1 MHSKNFQLSFK
12 NHNFTDYL
20 GFYAL
25 KETNMARKN
34 KKYTVLDLFCGCGGI
49 SYGFEMAGF
58 DIIGGI
64 DFNKDAT
71 DTFKKN
77 FPNAIV
83 QCADISTISDTS
95 IKELFSGVDVIIG
108 GPPCQG
114 FSTANR
120 HQKEI
125 DDPRN
130 KLFFQYIRFVT
141 ILKPKVILIENVRG
155 ILTRDN
161 GYAKERITELLKE
174 QNYELNMQVLDAS
187 DYGVP
192 QKRKRAIMIGI
203 RQDFLDEIFDFSRL
217 RTQPPVTVADA
228 LSDLYAEESDL
239 MNSCRKETPA
249 LCSYQ
254 KFLKEGSDFV
264 FDHEIHYPADKVQ
277 KRISYVPQG
286 GNWADVPEDL
296 WPSDRK
302 NRHSSAY
309 KRLKEDTQSCTIDTG
324 NAHSNYFHPLY
335 NRIPSIRESA
345 RLQSFPDRFHFEGT
359 RGSRYK
365 QVGNA
370 VPPLLAKAVADAIM
384 SYLKK

>member
-1 MHSKNFQLSFK
+1 
-12 NHNFTDYL
+12 
-20 GFYAL
+20 
-25 KETNMARKN
+25 MA
-34 KKYTVLDLFCGCGGI
+34 KKAGKKKQYTVLDLFCGCGGI

-58 DIIGGI
+58 NIIGGI

-77 FPNAIV
+77 FPNAMV
-83 QCADISTISDTS
+83 QCTDISSISDDS
-95 IKELFSGVDVIIG
+95 IKDSYSGVDVIIG

-120 HQKEI
+120 HQKETE
-125 DDPRN
+125 DPRN

-141 ILKPKVILIENVRG
+141 VLKPKIVLIENVRG

-161 GYAKERITELLKE
+161 GYAKKRITELLKE
-174 QNYELNMQVLDAS
+174 QNYELSMQILDAS

-192 QKRKRAIMIGI
+192 QKRKRAIMVGI
-203 RQDFLDEIFDFSRL
+203 RQDYLKEIFDFSRL
-217 RTQPPVTVADA
+217 QTQPRVTVAEA
-228 LSDLYAEESDL
+228 LSDLYQEESDL
-239 MNSCRKETPA
+239 TSSCRKEPQAT
-249 LCSYQ
+249 CKYQ
-254 KFLKEGSDFV
+254 EYLQEGSEFIY
-264 FDHEIHYPADKVQ
+264 DHEIHYPAEKVQ

-286 GNWADVPEDL
+286 GNWADVPEHL
-296 WPSDRK
+296 WPSNRK

-309 KRLKEDTQSCTIDTG
+309 KRLKEDAQSCTIDTG

-384 SYLKK
+384 TYLKK

>member
-161 GYAKERITELLKE
+161 GYAKERITKLLKE
-174 QNYELNMQVLDAS
+174 QN
-187 DYGVP
+187 
-192 QKRKRAIMIGI
+192 
-203 RQDFLDEIFDFSRL
+203 
-217 RTQPPVTVADA
+217 
-228 LSDLYAEESDL
+228 
-239 MNSCRKETPA
+239 
-249 LCSYQ
+249 
-254 KFLKEGSDFV
+254 
-264 FDHEIHYPADKVQ
+264 
-277 KRISYVPQG
+277 
-286 GNWADVPEDL
+286 
-296 WPSDRK
+296 
-302 NRHSSAY
+302 
-309 KRLKEDTQSCTIDTG
+309 
-324 NAHSNYFHPLY
+324 
-335 NRIPSIRESA
+335 
-345 RLQSFPDRFHFEGT
+345 
-359 RGSRYK
+359 
-365 QVGNA
+365 
-370 VPPLLAKAVADAIM
+370 
-384 SYLKK
+384 